1 MKRQT
6 LATLVLGLLVVAC
19 GGSAKA
25 TESGNGTEGGTGT
38 PAATESAADAPTGS
52 DVWVEYTVEGD
63 FQGTGREED
72 VVICSEGGDGELL
85 IATRGEWY
93 MDMEFQGAT
102 AGEHTGK
109 ITVTLPDGLEGAP
122 ANVFER
128 RMIGEG
134 TATISEAGKDAL
146 GLRRVE
152 VHFSGTG
159 LENDQGQKVSVNG
172 KLFCGIF

>member
-6 LATLVLGLLVVAC
+6 LATLILGLFVVAC

-25 TESGNGTEGGTGT
+25 TESGNGTAEGPGIPT
-38 PAATESAADAPTGS
+38 ATEAAGDSRTGS
-52 DVWVEYTVEGD
+52 DIWVEYTVEGD
-63 FQGTGREED
+63 FQGKGREED

-102 AGEHTGK
+102 AGEHAGK

-122 ANVFER
+122 TNVMGR
-128 RMIGEG
+128 RMIGAG
-134 TATISEAGKDAL
+134 TATIVEAGQDAL

-152 VHFSGTG
+152 VDFSGTD
-159 LENDQGQKVSVNG
+159 LENDPGQKVSVTG
-172 KLFCGIF
+172 KLSCGVF